1 MAMKRAP
8 KFGMLPGHK
17 FVRELAEYEPSFQP
31 EPSRPPPPPKLTMTQ
46 AELIDAV
53 RGVLGLDELPRELD
67 GSASGWTRRKK
78 CALCPRKH
86 RAAGPLCRRCVK
98 RRPGAAPTRTPEPHP

>member
-1 MAMKRAP
+1 MRAKP
-8 KFGMLPGHK
+8 PGRSLIVALEAH
-17 FVRELAEYEPSFQP
+17 EPSFQP
-31 EPSRPPPPPKLTMTQ
+31 EPAPRRPRPRLTMTQ

-53 RGVLGLDELPRELD
+53 RGVLGLEELPRELD
-67 GSASGWTRRKK
+67 GSASGWTRRKR

-98 RRPGAAPTRTPEPHP
+98 RRLDAKRTPEPRP

>member
-1 MAMKRAP
+1 MMRRTAP
-8 KFGMLPGHK
+8 PGGL
-17 FVRELAEYEPSFQP
+17 FVRALAEHEPSFTC
-31 EPSRPPPPPKLTMTQ
+31 EPARRAAAPKLTMTQ
-46 AELIDAV
+46 AELIDAL

-67 GSASGWTRRKK
+67 GSASGWTKRKK

-98 RRPGAAPTRTPEPHP
+98 RQPAATRKPEPRP